1 MSNYSIY
8 QENVKA
14 DILNLIEVM
23 ECLPIL
29 FIGSGISK
37 RYFEAPNWDELL
49 TIMADQNPFC
59 RQYAYYKQNY
69 IKKSSIGSQI
79 AKEYSDWA
87 WGDGNDFF
95 DKSLYSEDYK
105 LDVFLKYKIAEY
117 LKGITPSE
125 IEEVASKH
133 QKELKLL
140 QQISPH
146 AIITTNYDTFLQ
158 MLFPEYEAIIGQQ
171 ILRTQYQSIGEIF
184 KIHGCVSS
192 MKDIILTEEDYDEF
206 IKRKKYLTAK
216 LLTYFLEHPIFIFGY
231 SVTDS
236 NIKAILSDID
246 EILVTEGEL
255 VPNIFLVEYRKNI
268 DENANYP
275 SERLINLENGKSLR
289 IKTIV
294 AKDFDWIYETMAT
307 DCPIEKVNPKLLRA
321 LLSRT
326 YELIRTDVPRR
337 TVEIDYAE
345 LRSALHDKSEIGKI
359 YGITTLTNPSAFN
372 LSYPYSLTDVGKA
385 IGYNNWHSAND
396 LIEEIKR
403 KDGVCIKESDN
414 KYHIAIMNGDTLVAR
429 KYSEEM
435 VSLLKKVKNNEPYN
449 VEL

>member
-1 MSNYSIY
+1 MSNYSVY
-8 QENVKA
+8 QENVKEE
-14 DILNLIEVM
+14 ILNLIEVM

-29 FIGSGISK
+29 FIGSGLSK

-49 TIMADQNPFC
+49 TIMADENPLS

-69 IKKSSIGSQI
+69 NENSTIGSQI
-79 AKEYSDWA
+79 AKEYSNWA
-87 WGDGNDFF
+87 WGEGKEFF
-95 DKSLYSEDYK
+95 DNSLYSQDYK
-105 LDVFLKYKIAEY
+105 LDVFLKHKISKY
-117 LKGITPSE
+117 FKGITPNN
-125 IEEVASKH
+125 IEEVATKH
-133 QKELKLL
+133 HEELKLL
-140 QQISPH
+140 QEISPH
-146 AIITTNYDTFLQ
+146 AIITTNYDTFLE

-184 KIHGCVSS
+184 KIHGCVTS
-192 MKDIILTEEDYDEF
+192 MEDIILTKEDYNEF
-206 IKRKKYLTAK
+206 TRRKKYLTAK

-231 SVTDS
+231 SVVDS
-236 NIKAILSDID
+236 NVKAILSDID

-255 VPNIFLVEYRKNI
+255 VPNIFLVEYRKDI

-294 AKDFDWIYETMAT
+294 AKEFDWIYQTLAT

-345 LRSALHDKSEIGKI
+345 LRSAIDDKSEIGKI

-372 LSYPYSLTDVGKA
+372 LSYPYSLTDVGKT
-385 IGYNNWHSAND
+385 IGYTNWHSANN
-396 LIEEIKR
+396 LLEKIKE
-403 KDGVCIKESDN
+403 KDGICIKESDN
-414 KYHIAIMNGDTLVAR
+414 KYHIAIMNGETLVAR

-435 VSLLKKVKNNEPYN
+435 VTLLKKIKNNEPYT